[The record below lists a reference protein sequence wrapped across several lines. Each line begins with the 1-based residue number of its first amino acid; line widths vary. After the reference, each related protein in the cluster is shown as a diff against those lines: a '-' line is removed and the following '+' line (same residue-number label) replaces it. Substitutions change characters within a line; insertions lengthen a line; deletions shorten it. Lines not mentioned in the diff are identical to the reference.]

1 MTYSPCR
8 VAGQLDDFLSAWWPR
23 LQPGA
28 LLLVHSTLTNTVTR
42 SWLEQMRARA
52 RRGVDGEQGPKQGSG
67 KGAAGVSDQGA
78 DGGEE
83 ASLDPLGGD
92 ALETLSLLE
101 PHKRVQNSVSI
112 FQKRPSGWGEPI
124 HTTYP

>member
-1 MTYSPCR
+1 M
-8 VAGQLDDFLSAWWPR
+8 
-23 LQPGA
+23 QPGG

-42 SWLEQMRARA
+42 TWLEQMRKRA
-52 RRGVDGEQGPKQGSG
+52 WRGPDDKQGPG
-67 KGAAGVSDQGA
+67 QGA
-78 DGGEE
+78 DGGEA
-83 ASLDPLGGD
+83 ASDPLGGD